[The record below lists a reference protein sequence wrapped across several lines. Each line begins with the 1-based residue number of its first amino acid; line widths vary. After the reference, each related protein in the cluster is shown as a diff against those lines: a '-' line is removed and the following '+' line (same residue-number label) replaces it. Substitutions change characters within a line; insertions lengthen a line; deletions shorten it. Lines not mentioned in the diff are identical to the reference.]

1 MSNTND
7 IYKVKPVN
15 LVALE
20 EKIEKLNR
28 KAAKLGCE
36 PAIITVI
43 GSEMVKTTR
52 IMPGGRILKYEYE
65 VKLVTVTGD
74 TPKLEGWSLIAKVEY
89 VSDERMML
97 CVPGESCPEEFRTR
111 GVECDHCKSKRQR
124 KNVFVLRHDNG
135 KHVQVGRTCIKDFLG
150 GVSPEQLLSRATWNF
165 NVVEACGDYEDGG
178 GGSYAPEAI
187 DIVEYLNAVAI
198 CIRRLGWVSKG
209 ACPDGGN
216 STASNSW
223 WLCRPNC
230 KTAEEKRVHERWVEK
245 RDLIHQERDE
255 KMAAEALKWAISQPV
270 EGVGDYLYN
279 LGVACRVGYVTR
291 KTAGI
296 VASAVSAYLRHLDR
310 EAELNQKRKDEAKKS
325 REWVGEVKVRQD
337 FTGLTVLSM
346 KYIEGNYGTT
356 TLVTFEDEPG
366 NLIKWFASVDLD
378 AINTGDV
385 VDLKAT
391 VKRHDEYKRV
401 KQTLVTR
408 AKITIIN
415 GEKA

>member
-1 MSNTND
+1 MSE
-7 IYKVKPVN
+7 IYKIKPVN

-20 EKIEKLNR
+20 EKILKLNK

-36 PAIITVI
+36 PAVI
-43 GSEMVKTTR
+43 HVCGSEMVKTTR

-65 VKLVTVTGD
+65 VNIVTVTGD

-111 GVECDHCKSKRQR
+111 GIECDHCKSDRRR
-124 KNVFVLRHDNG
+124 KNVFVLRHDDG

-165 NVVEACGDYEDGG
+165 NVTEACDDYREGG

-187 DIVEYLNAVAI
+187 DIIEYLNAVAI

-209 ACPDGGN
+209 ASRMDESSTSSDSWNLCKPDLRTNKDRQAYENWIEN
-216 STASNSW
+216 SN
-223 WLCRPNC
+223 
-230 KTAEEKRVHERWVEK
+230 
-245 RDLIHQERDE
+245 LIHQERDE
-255 KMAAEALKWAISQPV
+255 EMATDTLKWAISQPV

-291 KTAGI
+291 KTSGI
-296 VASAVSAYLRHLDR
+296 VASAVSAYLRYLDR
-310 EAELNQKRKDEAKKS
+310 EAELNQKKADDAVKS

-337 FTGLTVLSM
+337 FTGLTVQFM
-346 KYIEGNYGTT
+346 KYFEGRYGTT
-356 TLVTFEDEPG
+356 TLIAFEDEPG
-366 NLIKWFASVDLD
+366 NLIRWFASVEIDD
-378 AINTGDV
+378 IDKGDV

-391 VKRHDEYKRV
+391 VKKHDDYKGV
-401 KQTLVTR
+401 KQTLITR
-408 AKITIIN
+408 AKINKIN